1 MRLEAEGWSPSKRR
15 AYELESLEQTRAH
28 LQTMAE
34 DPNRP
39 PSQYEI
45 LEVELRGEYPE
56 TVIHVRYRDPY
67 APQVRWRD
75 YGLWRSAVRPGERG
89 SFTTSEGVQESPP
102 TVGLFICTWVHGG

>member
-1 MRLEAEGWSPSKRR
+1 MRPEAEGWSPSKRR

-28 LQTMAE
+28 LQTMA
-34 DPNRP
+34 DYPNRP

-56 TVIHVRYRDPY
+56 TAIHVRYLDPCH
-67 APQVRWRD
+67 QKVHSQD
-75 YGLWRSAVRPGERG
+75 YRLWRSAVRPGARG
-89 SFTTSEGVQESPP
+89 SFTTSEGVQEGPY